1 MVARGHWWAG
11 LVLVILL
18 IGAVHLG
25 VPAIRGSI
33 LPIMSAGSTR
43 LLITSAHPQRIRA
56 SLRYPVSRRNLQLAL
71 HTAMN
76 KVGRLEHPGTLTID
90 RRRRRGIRY
99 EDTAARS
106 MRQLRDARRRH
117 CGADPDIRVGQT
129 VTLVFRPFMARRRTR

>member
-1 MVARGHWWAG
+1 MPAIPLDIMHNMVARGHWWAG

-18 IGAVHLG
+18 VGAVNLG

-90 RRRRRGIRY
+90 RHDVVESPMRTQRRDPCDNSG
-99 EDTAARS
+99 T
-106 MRQLRDARRRH
+106 L
-117 CGADPDIRVGQT
+117 GADTVGRIPT
-129 VTLVFRPFMARRRTR
+129 YVWVKP